1 MPFFQSLALRH
12 LIKNTLESEGM
23 KPEVAAYIGSVA
35 GLVTAVIFHDHHITY
50 ISDKSSQIFPD
61 SISEIDFD
69 LEKQMEIDSDALVNE
84 TKNIIASLTSPM
96 AASVLKEYDNVSH
109 NSYTIK
115 TEEIFSQ
122 IDLAQA
128 RITKDQEE
136 IQSLAKE
143 TDELLN
149 QLEYKAS

>member
-12 LIKNTLESEGM
+12 LIKKTLESEGM

-35 GLVTAVIFHDHHITY
+35 SLHTVATFADYHAHLAL
-50 ISDKSSQIFPD
+50 SQESQEKIL
-61 SISEIDFD
+61 EAIDFE
-69 LEKQMEIDSDALVNE
+69 LNSE
-84 TKNIIASLTSPM
+84 
-96 AASVLKEYDNVSH
+96 AANQITTVEKEYDSTLNNLDS
-109 NSYTIK
+109 NKI
-115 TEEIFSQ
+115 EEIFSK

-149 QLEYKAS
+149 QLKYKAS